1 MDKKDISSE
10 KYTYGSEYMQK
21 HLDELKEEY
30 KYEEIPI
37 DKVSLGDYI
46 YHRIG
51 DSPYTLE
58 NIFANIEEIKDDRIA
73 FCACILCLQR
83 GMQKQVAYLTGK
95 FLFVDYCIKRINH
108 EMAKK

>member
-10 KYTYGSEYMQK
+10 KYTYGSENMQK

-30 KYEEIPI
+30 NYEDIPI

-46 YHRIG
+46 YHTVG

-58 NIFANIEEIKDDRIA
+58 NIYANIEHIKDDRIA
-73 FCACILCLQR
+73 FCASILCLR
-83 GMQKQVAYLTGK
+83 NGMHKQLAYLTGK
-95 FLFVDYCIKRINH
+95 FPFVEYCLKRMNH